1 MGITRGQ
8 AKQLRALLVKQT
20 ATLSDEDILKVP
32 AFVEKWKAGISYVA
46 GTRLN
51 YNDTLYKVLQD
62 HTSQADWTPDN
73 APSLFAT
80 VLTSDDGTPLDW
92 VQPDSTNPYM
102 TGDKVIFEGAVYE
115 SLIDN
120 NVWSPSAYPAGWRR
134 IDSE

>member
-20 ATLSDEDILKVP
+20 ATLSDEEILQVP
-32 AFVEKWKAGISYVA
+32 AFVEKWKAGISYVT

-51 YNDTLYKVLQD
+51 YNGTLYKVLQD
-62 HTSQADWTPDN
+62 HTSQEDWTPDN

-80 VLTSDDGTPLDW
+80 VLTSDDGTPLEW
-92 VQPDSTNPYM
+92 VQPDSTNAYM
-102 TGDKVIFEGAVYE
+102 TGDRVIFEGVVYE

-134 IDSE
+134 IE